1 MYRATLIFLYPFSLS
16 GYYTYF
22 LVSHTLVSTG
32 LWVFS
37 AFSDYLYP
45 SCRCTV
51 GIFLPFG
58 PSIPFLPLR
67 RGYFPAFL
75 ALHTLPAAAPW
86 VFSCLSGSPYP
97 SFHCTVGIFLPFRL
111 SIPFLPLRCG
121 YFPAFWAL
129 HTLPATVPWVFPA
142 FSALHTLSATAP
154 WVFPPFL
161 ALHTL
166 VMPIFCVCCS
176 LTIHRIA

>member
-45 SCRCTV
+45 SCRCAV

-58 PSIPFLPLR
+58 
-67 RGYFPAFL
+67 
-75 ALHTLPAAAPW
+75 
-86 VFSCLSGSPYP
+86 
-97 SFHCTVGIFLPFRL
+97 L

-154 WVFPPFL
+154 WVFSCLLSPPYPSCRCTVGIFRLFRLSVPFL
-161 ALHTL
+161 PLHRGYFPAFPALHTL
-166 VMPIFCVCCS
+166 PPLGLWVFSCLFGSPYPRNADILCMLFS
-176 LTIHRIA
+176 YNT